1 MEEQLLLPETEG
13 ESMTTLR
20 RCLDFLDRN
29 RIPYAH
35 TTHANSYRARE
46 VASAE
51 HMLPY
56 KVAKTVIFCGD
67 GRYGMAVLPAD
78 CRVDREEMAIS
89 LGLTHVR
96 LASEAEIARLFPDSE
111 VGAMPPF
118 GNLFNLPVY
127 VDERL
132 AYEKFIVFNAG
143 THRDAI
149 HMRFADYLLLT
160 DPLVRRFAHPEAPHY
175 ENIGVHYAGV

>member
-1 MEEQLLLPETEG
+1 MEPQLLTSGKENA
-13 ESMTTLR
+13 MTTLR
-20 RCLDFLDRN
+20 RCLDLLDRN
-29 RIPYAH
+29 RVAYAH
-35 TTHANSYRARE
+35 TTHANAYRARE

-67 GRYGMAVLPAD
+67 GCYGMAVLPAD
-78 CRVDREEMAIS
+78 CRVDLGEMAMS
-89 LGLTHVR
+89 LGLARVR
-96 LASEAEIARLFPDSE
+96 LASEAEVARLFPDCE
-111 VGAMPPF
+111 VGAMPPL
-118 GNLFNLPVY
+118 GTLFNLPVY

-149 HMRFADYLLLT
+149 HMSFADYLRLT

-175 ENIGVHYAGV
+175 ENIGVHYAV

>member
-67 GRYGMAVLPAD
+67 GCYGMAVLPGD
-78 CRVDREEMAIS
+78 CRVDFEEMAMS

-132 AYEKFIVFNAG
+132 AYGKFIVFNAG

-160 DPLVRRFAHPEAPHY
+160 NPLIRRFAHPEAPHH
-175 ENIGVHYAGV
+175 ENIGVHYAGA